1 MKIIVCPISGGGFP
15 IQLAILSSLCDIGY
29 KPNLAL
35 ASSGGNVATYV
46 TVASQWS
53 SQHIKR
59 LIKSLNSDFFIKS
72 WTDNTVLSFIP
83 SWAIGFFKDS
93 FFNYSQ
99 NGINFFQEHLTPKLV
114 QDIEIWTGTVECSQ
128 KRAQLFCNREAK
140 KSCISCMGIIATNK
154 GGVTK
159 DDIDDKNK
167 SWDSTTIK
175 DNYGIIQNTT
185 DIKDGSKDIKTSH
198 VDTKL
203 YGCLEPIY
211 LNGDLKLI
219 AQAALAS
226 ASIPTMVP
234 AQNINGKLY
243 SDGGVTHASPLT
255 IMKDAINNLE
265 ELYNPGLH
273 ITYINSFDLEKSDPV
288 SPNYMTSVHNGKI
301 TMFEMVQNFC
311 VQDRISGIDLIRH
324 PDIKMYSKI
333 GEIKECKD
341 LLFIEQQRIKTRRSM
356 IEYYPKDN
364 TAIDLKCFKSCDVDK
379 LYEITRKGFKYR
391 LWWIG
396 DRKLFD

>member
-15 IQLAILSSLCDIGY
+15 VQLGILSLLCDVKY
-29 KPNLAL
+29 KPDLAL

-46 TVASQWS
+46 TIAAQWS

-59 LIKSLNSDFFIKS
+59 LIKSLDSNFFIKS
-72 WTDNTVLSFIP
+72 WTHDSLLSFIP
-83 SWAIGFFKDS
+83 SWTIGFFKES
-93 FFNYSQ
+93 FFNYSH

-114 QDIEIWTGTVECSQ
+114 QDIEVWTGTVECNQ
-128 KRAQLFCNREAK
+128 KRAQLFCNRDEK
-140 KSCISCMGIIATNK
+140 KSCISCMGVIATTNNS
-154 GGVTK
+154 GITEHK
-159 DDIDDKNK
+159 DV
-167 SWDSTTIK
+167 K
-175 DNYGIIQNTT
+175 DV
-185 DIKDGSKDIKTSH
+185 KSH

-234 AQNINGKLY
+234 PQNIKGKLY

-265 ELYNPGLH
+265 ELHNPGLH
-273 ITYINSFDLEKSDPV
+273 ITYINSFDLEKTDPV

-301 TMFEMVQNFC
+301 TMLEMVQNFC

-324 PDIKMYSKI
+324 PDIKMYSKV
-333 GEIKECKD
+333 GDIKDTKD
-341 LLFIEQQRIKTRRSM
+341 LLLIENHRLKARRTM
-356 IEYYPKDN
+356 IEYYPNDN
-364 TAIDLKCFKSCDVDK
+364 TAIDLKSFKSNDVDK
-379 LYEITRKGFKYR
+379 LYENIRKGFKYR

-396 DRKLFD
+396 DSKIFD